1 MNFKSYIVDVNK
13 KQSTC
18 SRRFVMNLVKILAMA
33 IECILF
39 LVIACFAEG
48 PSGDA
53 NRQYE
58 TSILNYVVGEIA
70 PQYAKS
76 DVTIPVVNILAVDS
90 SQSNET
96 LVWGSFWVLNYEL
109 RGDTLFCVSG
119 GDHSGLAYLQQSGD
133 GSYFVKKLE
142 VVEDGAKF
150 TKSAKRIFGK
160 HYKSFM
166 KIYSDKAVREKKRAE
181 TIRDYVKAN
190 GLPIT
195 KYQDYGWEAKA
206 F

>member
-1 MNFKSYIVDVNK
+1 MDVN
-13 KQSTC
+13 
-18 SRRFVMNLVKILAMA
+18 RRRQPLTEDPIMKLVNILAMV
-33 IECILF
+33 IECVPF
-39 LVIACFAEG
+39 LVVVCFAEG
-48 PSGDA
+48 PSVDA

-58 TSILNYVVGEIA
+58 TPILNYAVGEIA
-70 PQYAKS
+70 PQYAQS

-96 LVWGSFWVLNYEL
+96 LVWGSFWVFNYEF

-119 GDHSGLAYLQQSGD
+119 GDHSGLAHLQQAED

-150 TKSAKRIFGK
+150 TKSAKKIFGK

-166 KIYSDKAVREKKRAE
+166 KIYSDKNVREKKRAE

-190 GLPIT
+190 GLSIT
-195 KYQDYGWEAKA
+195 KYQDYGWEAKS